1 MELIAQ
7 ENRQSGLVESILT
20 TSVRVGPY
28 ELPNRIVMAPLTR
41 NRAGTGNVPQAM
53 NVEYY
58 AQRTSAGLII
68 TEATQIS
75 PQGIGYP
82 NTPGIHTR
90 KQVRGWK
97 KVTDAVHQRHGH
109 IFLQLWHVG
118 RISHPS
124 LQPNGALPVAPSAI
138 RPEGEAFTYQGRR
151 PFVTPRALET
161 EEITGVIEQY
171 RVAAQNSL
179 EAGFDGVEIH
189 AANGY
194 LLDQFLRD
202 GTNHRTDAY
211 GGSVVNRARLVLE
224 VTEAV
229 TDVWGADRVG
239 VRISPVHTF
248 NSMHDSQP
256 VATFSYVAD
265 QLNQFGLAYLHVVGN
280 RYGDGWYP
288 VNSVQRFDE
297 RKLRGAFKGT
307 YIANAGYDRD
317 RALAAL
323 RAGDADLIAF
333 GSLFIANPDLP
344 LRLARNAP
352 LNAPDS
358 ETFYGGHEKGYTDY
372 PFLDSEIS
380 TKSFSDVTQAG

>member
-7 ENRQSGLVESILT
+7 ENRKSGLMESNLT

-41 NRAGTGNVPQAM
+41 SRAGAGNVPQPM

-58 AQRTSAGLII
+58 TQRASAGLII

-75 PQGIGYP
+75 PQGVGYP
-82 NTPGIHTR
+82 NTPGIHT
-90 KQVRGWK
+90 KEQVKGWK
-97 KVTDAVHQRHGH
+97 KVTDAVHKQQGQL
-109 IFLQLWHVG
+109 FLQLWHVG

-138 RPEGEAFTYQGRR
+138 RPNGDAYTYQGLQ

-161 EEITGVIEQY
+161 EEIPGVIKQY
-171 RVAAQNSL
+171 RHAAEHAL

-202 GTNHRTDAY
+202 GTNHRTDVY
-211 GGSVVNRARLVLE
+211 GGSVTNRARLLLE

-229 TDVWGADRVG
+229 SEVWGADRVG

-248 NSMHDSQP
+248 NSMYDSQP
-256 VATFSYVAD
+256 HLTFGYVAK
-265 QLNQFGLAYLHVVGN
+265 QLNRFGLAYLHVVGS
-280 RYGDGWYP
+280 RYGDGAYP
-288 VNSVQRFDE
+288 VHSLQPFEE
-297 RKLRGAFKGT
+297 RMLREAFKGT
-307 YIANAGYDRD
+307 YMANAGYDRD

-323 RAGDADLIAF
+323 QSGEADLIAF
-333 GSLFIANPDLP
+333 GALFIANPDLP
-344 LRLARNAP
+344 LRLARNAS
-352 LNAPDS
+352 LNVPDVS
-358 ETFYGGHEKGYTDY
+358 TFYGGNEKGYTDY
-372 PFLDSEIS
+372 PFLDSEVA
-380 TKSFSDVTQAG
+380 TKSLSEAA

>member
-7 ENRQSGLVESILT
+7 ENRQSGLMESNLT

-28 ELPNRIVMAPLTR
+28 ELPKRIVMAPLTR
-41 NRAGTGNVPQAM
+41 SRASAGNVPQPM

-58 AQRTSAGLII
+58 AQRASAGLII

-75 PQGIGYP
+75 PQGVGYP
-82 NTPGIHTR
+82 NTPGIHT
-90 KQVRGWK
+90 KEQVKGWK
-97 KVTDAVHQRHGH
+97 KVTDAVHKQQGQL
-109 IFLQLWHVG
+109 FLQLWHVG

-138 RPEGEAFTYQGRR
+138 RPNGDAYTYQGLQ

-161 EEITGVIEQY
+161 EEIPGVIKQY
-171 RVAAQNSL
+171 RHAAEHAL

-202 GTNHRTDAY
+202 GTNHRTDVY
-211 GGSVVNRARLVLE
+211 GGSVTNRARLLLE

-229 TDVWGADRVG
+229 SEVWGADRVG

-248 NSMHDSQP
+248 NSMYDSQP
-256 VATFSYVAD
+256 HLTFGYVAK
-265 QLNQFGLAYLHVVGN
+265 QLNRFGLAYLHVVGS
-280 RYGDGWYP
+280 RYGDGAYP
-288 VNSVQRFDE
+288 VHSLQPFEE
-297 RKLRGAFKGT
+297 RMLREAFKGT
-307 YIANAGYDRD
+307 YMANAGYDRD

-323 RAGDADLIAF
+323 QSGEADLIAF
-333 GSLFIANPDLP
+333 GALFIANPDLP
-344 LRLARNAP
+344 LRLARNAS
-352 LNAPDS
+352 LNVPDVS
-358 ETFYGGHEKGYTDY
+358 TFYGGDEKGYTDY
-372 PFLDSEIS
+372 PFLDSEVA
-380 TKSFSDVTQAG
+380 TKSLSEAA

>member
-1 MELIAQ
+1 MKTIAL
-7 ENRQSGLVESILT
+7 ENRQSRLLENILT
-20 TSVRVGPY
+20 TPFRLGPY

-58 AQRTSAGLII
+58 AQRASAGLII

-82 NTPGIHTR
+82 NTPGIHTNE
-90 KQVRGWK
+90 QVKGWK
-97 KVTDAVHQRHGH
+97 KVTNAVHQRHGR

-124 LQPNGALPVAPSAI
+124 LQPHGALPVAPSAI
-138 RPEGEAFTYQGRR
+138 RPNGEAFTNQGLQ
-151 PFVTPRALET
+151 PFVTPRALEIG
-161 EEITGVIEQY
+161 EIPDVIEQY
-171 RVAAQNSL
+171 WIAAQNAL

-189 AANGY
+189 SANGY

-202 GTNHRTDAY
+202 DTNHRTDAY
-211 GGSVVNRARLVLE
+211 GGSIANRARLLLE

-229 TDVWGADRVG
+229 TEVWGGDRVG

-248 NSMHDSQP
+248 NSMYDSHP
-256 VATFSYVAD
+256 HLTFGFVAKE
-265 QLNQFGLAYLHVVGN
+265 LNRFGLAYLHVVGS
-280 RYGDGWYP
+280 RYGDGEYP
-288 VNSVQRFDE
+288 VNSVQPFDE
-297 RKLRGAFKGT
+297 RMLRDAFKGT

-323 RAGDADLIAF
+323 QASEADLIAF

-344 LRLARNAP
+344 LRLA
-352 LNAPDS
+352 LNTALNVPDVS
-358 ETFYGGHEKGYTDY
+358 TFYGGSEKGYTDY
-372 PFLDSEIS
+372 PFLDSNIS
-380 TKSFSDVTQAG
+380 TQSISKVA